1 MCDDTAWRD
10 PFFLQFVPDWFETQ
24 EQIDVWDDDNDYCN
38 DNEVIEW
45 YDGYKNKNPRKQKL
59 KKS

>member
-10 PFFLQFVPDWFETQ
+10 PFFLQFVLDWFETQ

>member
-10 PFFLQFVPDWFETQ
+10 PFFLQFVSDWFETE
-24 EQIDVWDDDNDYCN
+24 EQIDVWDDDDDCCN
-38 DNEVIEW
+38 DNDVIEW